1 MMIPI
6 LTETLQIILILFF
19 MGAGFT
25 AIFLPKILK
34 EDSFWLIPWFGIIVI
49 AVLGVVFNLGKVP
62 LSQSKDIVLAIG
74 GALMIYAVLSKKKIF
89 HLNKEVLFLAILV
102 LVSLIYNLFPLM
114 ARVGYP
120 TTISLGNLD
129 PMSYTPVADFLKNH
143 SLFEGKLFEHYK
155 PYLWATGDLL
165 HGGFRWGSP
174 MVLSFIASV
183 LGVRAYAVYFIL
195 LVLSFVLSFP
205 LVYILAKRMITK
217 GGGLLMLL
225 IFFTF
230 AFNSTMLYMVYNVFF
245 AQFLFSGIYIV
256 LFLLIYE
263 YFKSTDASLRFNFF
277 DLLIALSISSITT
290 IYPEGLAFALVPLI
304 IAVALHTLRNKNVSY
319 AVQFLKIC
327 ALAFVINP
335 YTFGTAVEQNIK
347 IIASSTRSVFIGWEN
362 IPYAAPL
369 EIMGFYNL
377 YYSRNLSGF
386 IDVVLGI
393 PIVFIWFMGFKKLKY
408 PLVMLSYVFTFLPL
422 YIGLRYI
429 FPNFFTYHRVVTY
442 SLFLYPVLFGAGILY
457 FFEFL
462 HKNLKYV
469 CIGIFIILSLRSAYR
484 TTYQMYWHMRVVDK
498 ALISL
503 EELNSAKN
511 IPQPF
516 YTADVFLGEYDL
528 WKRLWREYFLMDN
541 LIITRQ
547 NFPTEIPSLPEE
559 YTVLA
564 EKDRVEYQ
572 GKKLQ
577 FKTIVWEN
585 EYYKLGEIEKI
596 PYADDL
602 EKLIKK

>member
-1 MMIPI
+1 
-6 LTETLQIILILFF
+6 
-19 MGAGFT
+19 
-25 AIFLPKILK
+25 
-34 EDSFWLIPWFGIIVI
+34 
-49 AVLGVVFNLGKVP
+49 
-62 LSQSKDIVLAIG
+62 
-74 GALMIYAVLSKKKIF
+74 
-89 HLNKEVLFLAILV
+89 
-102 LVSLIYNLFPLM
+102 
-114 ARVGYP
+114 
-120 TTISLGNLD
+120 
-129 PMSYTPVADFLKNH
+129 
-143 SLFEGKLFEHYK
+143 KLFEHYK
-155 PYLWATGDLL
+155 PYLLATGDLL

-183 LGVRAYAVYFIL
+183 LGIRAYAVYFIL

-205 LVYILAKRMITK
+205 LVYILVKRMMAK
-217 GGGLLMLL
+217 GGKFLMLL

-245 AQFLFSGIYIV
+245 TQFLFSGIYIV

-263 YFKSTDASLRFNFF
+263 YFKSVDASLHFNFF

-290 IYPEGLAFALVPLI
+290 IYPEGLAFAFVPLI
-304 IAVALHTLRNKNVSY
+304 IAVVLHALRNKNIIYTVR
-319 AVQFLKIC
+319 FLKIC

-347 IIASSTRSVFIGWEN
+347 IIASSTRSAFIGWEN
-362 IPYAAPL
+362 IPYATPL

-377 YYSRNLSGF
+377 YYSKDLPVLIDF
-386 IDVVLGI
+386 IVSI
-393 PIVFIWFMGFKKLKY
+393 PIVMIWWIGFKKLKSS
-408 PLVMLSYVFTFLPL
+408 LVLLAYLLTFLIV
-422 YIGLRYI
+422 YIGLRFI
-429 FPNFFTYHRVVTY
+429 FPNFFTYHRAITY
-442 SLFLYPVLFGAGILY
+442 SLFLYPILFTSGVIYVLS
-457 FFEFL
+457 FF
-462 HKNLKYV
+462 HKNFKYV
-469 CIGIFIILSLRSAYR
+469 VIAIVFILIARSAYR

-528 WKRLWREYFLMDN
+528 WKRLWREYFLMDR
-541 LIITRQ
+541 LIITSQ

-564 EKDRVEYQ
+564 EKDIVEYQ
-572 GKKLQ
+572 GKKLH
-577 FKTIVWEN
+577 FKTILWEN
-585 EYYKLGEIEKI
+585 EYYKLGKIEKI